1 MPEQKH
7 LPQPLSVKSPATR
20 DRILSAAL
28 TLFSQKG
35 YIGATTREIAAE
47 AGIAEL
53 TLFRHFPRKELII
66 EELLQTRSILSA
78 VRDIMPAVQ
87 KLPCEAALD
96 MIARVFLATLRERK
110 ELLKIFLSEC
120 SRYPDQ
126 IKEMHISFMV
136 DLFETLAEYLK
147 DLQKKKNIRSM
158 EFTSA
163 AQAFFGIFYSYF
175 ISREIIGFVDASGI
189 SEDDSI
195 RNYIDLFIH
204 GIRGGEYGKR

>member
-1 MPEQKH
+1 MPQQKEM
-7 LPQPLSVKSPATR
+7 PQSLSGKSLATR
-20 DRILSAAL
+20 YRILSAAL
-28 TLFSQKG
+28 ALFSQKG

-66 EELLQTRSILSA
+66 EEILQTRSILSA

-87 KLPCEAALD
+87 ELSCEAALNT
-96 MIARVFLATLRERK
+96 IARVFLATLRERK
-110 ELLKIFLSEC
+110 DLLKIFLSEC

-126 IKEMHISFMV
+126 IKEMHFSLMAN
-136 DLFETLAEYLK
+136 LFETLAEYLK
-147 DLQKKKNIRSM
+147 ELQEKKIIRSM
-158 EFTSA
+158 ELTSA

-175 ISREIIGFVDASGI
+175 ISREIIGFVDASGA

-195 RNYIDLFIH
+195 SNYINLFIH
-204 GIRGGEYGKR
+204 GIRGGEYGNR